1 MTAVIWC
8 ESVLTSVAVRT
19 LEIAAARRCLKCGL
33 RCKQPRFTSVSV
45 LLKDSRVL
53 STVWPH
59 CKAFPSHSG
68 GQLWYK
74 CLSWSSDAEKK
85 VTARTKWPRHN
96 MVFAQRVQ
104 YPAALITD
112 RSSPTSNVYS
122 LFCVY
127 KGHYTVCTHT
137 NHSSSSPGERSSTC
151 LCETLSARRARR
163 DGAWFRQH
171 KRSCAGT
178 IACPRCWCWQGS
190 FSRIFTKAIK
200 NSKI

>member
-1 MTAVIWC
+1 MSYIINYLKHHMTAVIWC

-53 STVWPH
+53 STVWLH
-59 CKAFPSHSG
+59 CEGFPSHSG

-85 VTARTKWPRHN
+85 VTARTKLPRHN

-112 RSSPTSNVYS
+112 RSFPTSNVYS

-127 KGHYTVCTHT
+127 KGHYMYTHQPLLFFARWEIVDLFVWDSERT
-137 NHSSSSPGERSSTC
+137 PG
-151 LCETLSARRARR
+151 A
-163 DGAWFRQH
+163 
-171 KRSCAGT
+171 
-178 IACPRCWCWQGS
+178 
-190 FSRIFTKAIK
+190 
-200 NSKI
+200 